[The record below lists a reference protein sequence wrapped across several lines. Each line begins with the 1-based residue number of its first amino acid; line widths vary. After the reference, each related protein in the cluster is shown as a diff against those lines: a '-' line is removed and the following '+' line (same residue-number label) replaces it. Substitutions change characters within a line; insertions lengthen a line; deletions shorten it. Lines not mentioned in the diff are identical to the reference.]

1 VTDARLVQAPN
12 RTRRRNDKTGVF
24 MKKSDNRPADPKAPS
39 APSVEAA
46 AADAKPA
53 SMPRGLKSKMRTR
66 KKLIDSVQRLI
77 AVKGFE
83 QMTIEDITNG
93 ADVGFGTFYNH
104 FHSKEDIATALFLE
118 KNHEI
123 EQVIGAIGEAEQDR
137 ALSIAYVQKLF
148 LTKAIQNEIWG
159 WFIVR
164 SHSTHKVMSDSFNE
178 QAKADIAEG
187 VAQGRF
193 NVDCI
198 ESAAQITIAGL
209 IAAMRSLLE
218 GEAAPNTVNNTVE
231 CFMRMYGLTPAEAKA
246 IANVELPTYVTD
258 LFELNE
264 KAA

>member
-1 VTDARLVQAPN
+1 MKK
-12 RTRRRNDKTGVF
+12 NDK
-24 MKKSDNRPADPKAPS
+24 RIAAPKTPS
-39 APSVEAA
+39 ARSIAA
-46 AADAKPA
+46 TAADAKPA
-53 SMPRGLKSKMRTR
+53 AMPRGLKSRIRTR

-104 FHSKEDIATALFLE
+104 FHSKEDIASALFLE

-123 EQVIGAIGEAEQDR
+123 ARMIGTINESEPDR
-137 ALSIAYVQKLF
+137 ALSITYIQKLF
-148 LTKAIQNEIWG
+148 LTQAIQNEIWG

-178 QAKADIAEG
+178 QAISDISEG

-193 NVDCI
+193 NLTCI
-198 ESAAQITIAGL
+198 ETAAQITIAGL

-218 GEAAPNTVNNTVE
+218 GEAAPNTVSNTIE
-231 CFMRMYGLTPAEAKA
+231 CFMRMYGLTPEEARE
-246 IANVELPTYVTD
+246 IANLELPAYVVD
-258 LFELNE
+258 LFNVSES
-264 KAA
+264 AS

>member
-1 VTDARLVQAPN
+1 M
-12 RTRRRNDKTGVF
+12 TGVF
-24 MKKSDNRPADPKAPS
+24 MKKSDKRTTAPKALS
-39 APSVEAA
+39 TPSVETAT
-46 AADAKPA
+46 ADIKPA
-53 SMPRGLKSKMRTR
+53 AMPRGLKSKMRTR
-66 KKLIDSVQRLI
+66 KKLIDSVQQLI
-77 AVKGFE
+77 AVKGFD

-118 KNHEI
+118 KNNEI
-123 EQVIGAIGEAEQDR
+123 EQLIGTINKSEQDR
-137 ALSIAYVQKLF
+137 ALSITYVQKLF

-164 SHSTHKVMSDSFNE
+164 SHTTHKVMSDSFNE
-178 QAKADIAEG
+178 QAKSDIFEG

-193 NVDCI
+193 NLSCI

-231 CFMRMYGLTPAEAKA
+231 CFMRMYGLPPEEARR
-246 IANVELPTYVTD
+246 IASLELPAYVVD
-258 LFELNE
+258 LFNSPSGRG
-264 KAA
+264 

>member
-1 VTDARLVQAPN
+1 MN
-12 RTRRRNDKTGVF
+12 
-24 MKKSDNRPADPKAPS
+24 KSDNRPAGAMASPVS
-39 APSVEAA
+39 TSEAG

-53 SMPRGLKSKMRTR
+53 AIPRGLKSKMRTR

-118 KNHEI
+118 RNQEI
-123 EQVIGAIGEAEQDR
+123 ERIIGTINESEQDR
-137 ALSIAYVQKLF
+137 ARSIAYVQKLF
-148 LTKAIQNEIWG
+148 LTQAIQNEIWG

-164 SHSTHKVMSDSFNE
+164 SHASHEAMSDSFNE

-187 VAQGRF
+187 VATGRF
-193 NVDCI
+193 DVACV
-198 ESAAQITIAGL
+198 EAAAQITIAGL

-218 GEAAPNTVNNTVE
+218 GGAAPNTVNNTVE
-231 CFMRMYGLTPAEAKA
+231 CFMRLYGLTPDQAKE
-246 IANVELPTYVTD
+246 IANAELPAYVIE
-258 LFELNE
+258 LFNAGENG
-264 KAA
+264 A

>member
-1 VTDARLVQAPN
+1 MN
-12 RTRRRNDKTGVF
+12 N
-24 MKKSDNRPADPKAPS
+24 SDNRTPDSTVPP
-39 APSVEAA
+39 PQGA

-53 SMPRGLKSKMRTR
+53 AMPRGLKSKLRTR

-118 KNHEI
+118 RNQEI
-123 EQVIGAIGEAEQDR
+123 ERVIEVISASEQDR

-148 LTKAIQNEIWG
+148 LTQAIQNEIWG
-159 WFIVR
+159 WYIVR
-164 SHSTHKVMSDSFNE
+164 AHGTHKIMSDSFNE
-178 QAKADIAEG
+178 QAKADIAQG

-193 NVDCI
+193 DVACVDA
-198 ESAAQITIAGL
+198 AAQITIAGL
-209 IAAMRSLLE
+209 IAAMRNLLE

-231 CFMRMYGLTPAEAKA
+231 CFMRLYGLTPKEAKQ
-246 IANVELPTYVTD
+246 IANVELPAYVTD
-258 LFELNE
+258 LFAGGES
-264 KAA
+264 A